1 MAPEVPL
8 PPAAPAKALF
18 ERERQDKNRQDEK
31 QDIFK
36 KILDTAGPSGY
47 NN

>member
-18 ERERQDKNRQDEK
+18 ERERQDEK